1 MAATFTQISET
12 EICGLLKEL
21 EFVQIQLERVRE
33 IVMAKLI
40 APNISLR
47 IYTSVESGVVRD
59 CGEDAIRIVLCS
71 KNAAG
76 DIKLIGTSKRVN
88 RTQNW
93 RERLVERIEKWEE
106 MLGPPCA
113 KCGAK
118 TVERKGKFGK
128 FWGCTNYPLCK

>member
-1 MAATFTQISET
+1 MAATFTQIHED
-12 EICGLLKEL
+12 EICGMLKDNG
-21 EFVQIQLERVRE
+21 FVQIRLDGVQE

-40 APNISLR
+40 APNISMR
-47 IYTSVESGVVRD
+47 VYTSVESGVVRD

-71 KNAAG
+71 KNAVG
-76 DIKLIGTSKRVN
+76 EIKVIGTSKRVN

-93 RERLVERIEKWEE
+93 RERLQERIESWEE

-128 FWGCTNYPLCK
+128 FWGCTNYPNCR